1 MKKGYLYV
9 AALAALLNFSSCSNS
24 FLDLNPDTAITAN
37 TFYKTAEHFDQAL
50 VASYTAFRSI
60 AQTGIMMDEMRSDN
74 SFYTFYSGDRG
85 PYAST
90 EVLAL
95 FLDSGDPISW
105 IETRYKDNYTC
116 IGRVNTILNR
126 LESSEMTDSEKNAVK
141 AEALFLRAYYY
152 YDLVQHWGGVPLI
165 LEEVQNEADAF
176 KAKSSAE
183 EVYNQIITDLTEAI
197 TLGLP
202 VPSKFPQ
209 SGRATMGAAKMLRAY
224 TYMSQPDRNYPA
236 AEQDLKDITK
246 MNYTLLS
253 DYNAVFDKANKNNQE
268 SILEVQYANDGSTD
282 EWNRIPWNIIPK
294 CSNNEVLMGI
304 AGSNYVGAWPG
315 GTAGGWNVPTDEMI
329 QSYEKGDKRLEA
341 SIAVAEGTL
350 DGDNFTFEEVK
361 SPIGYTPAAG
371 KDFRYFVKKYYH
383 PPYTYSLR
391 ADDNFP
397 VYRYS
402 GALLLLSEA
411 LVKQGKNAEAL
422 PYINQVRERAGL
434 KPLASVTLNDVM
446 DEMRHELA
454 FENKRWTD
462 LIRNNQ
468 AIEKMTA
475 FGKTMKALYPWILP
489 SAFNVTKE
497 RFVYAFP
504 RREMDINYLLEQNP
518 GY

>member
-1 MKKGYLYV
+1 MKKRYLC
-9 AALAALLNFSSCSNS
+9 AAAVAALLNFSSCSNS
-24 FLDLNPDTAITAN
+24 FLDLNPDTNITAN

-50 VASYTAFRSI
+50 VASYQAFRSI
-60 AQTGIMMDEMRSDN
+60 AQCGVMMDEMRSDN

-105 IETRYKDNYTC
+105 IETRYRDNYTC
-116 IGRVNTILNR
+116 IGRVNTILGR
-126 LESSEMTDSEKNAVK
+126 LDASEMTDSEKNAVK

-152 YDLVQHWGGVPLI
+152 YDLVQHWGGVPLM
-165 LEEVQNEADAF
+165 LEEVQSESEAF
-176 KAKSSAE
+176 KAKSSVE
-183 EVYNQIITDLTEAI
+183 EVYNQIIKDLSEAI

-224 TYMSQPDRNYPA
+224 AYMSQPNRNYSA

-246 MNYTLLS
+246 MNYKLLS
-253 DYNAVFDKANKNNQE
+253 DYNAVFDKVNKNNQE

-282 EWNRIPWNIIPK
+282 EWNRIPFNVIPK
-294 CSNNEVLMGI
+294 CSNNAEFMGI
-304 AGSNYVGAWPG
+304 AGDNYVGVWPG

-350 DGDNFTFEEVK
+350 DGDYFTFEELK
-361 SPIGYTPAAG
+361 SPIGYTCPEG
-371 KDFRYFVKKYYH
+371 KSFRYFVKKYYH

-397 VYRYS
+397 VYRYA

-411 LVKQGKNAEAL
+411 LVKQNKKAEAL

-434 KPLASVTLNDVM
+434 DPLTSVTLQNVM
-446 DEMRHELA
+446 DEMRHEVA

-462 LIRNNQ
+462 LIRNDK
-468 AIEKMTA
+468 AIETMTA
-475 FGKTMKALYPWILP
+475 HGKVMKSLYSWILP
-489 SAFNVTKE
+489 AAYNVTKE

>member
-1 MKKGYLYV
+1 MRKILFIICW
-9 AALAALLNFSSCSNS
+9 ALAGVGLYSCS
-24 FLDLNPDTAITAN
+24 LDEPS
-37 TFYKTAEHFDQAL
+37 YGKTTSDNYYQKESDIEQAL
-50 VASYTAFRSI
+50 
-60 AQTGIMMDEMRSDN
+60 TGAYLQLRTTWNEYALNHYFVGDCSTDDALKGGGN
-74 SFYTFYSGDRG
+74 DGDRAEVRDLSDFTIYTTNG
-85 PYAST
+85 EVGRRWEILYRLINRCNDVIYYAPDAIGN
-90 EVLAL
+90 EELL
-95 FLDSGDPISW
+95 K
-105 IETRYKDNYTC
+105 RYAN
-116 IGRVNTILNR
+116 
-126 LESSEMTDSEKNAVK
+126 EAK
-141 AEALFLRAYYY
+141 ALRAFGYYC
-152 YDLVQHWGGVPLI
+152 LVTTFGEVPLI
-165 LEEVQNEADAF
+165 TTPMQPAEILQIPRSPLEKVYECIVSDLTDASALPAKGDYSEDDAYRVTRGFAKTMLAKTYMF
-176 KAKSSAE
+176 KGDFTSAE
-183 EVYNQIITDLTEAI
+183 TVLHDIIEVD
-197 TLGLP
+197 
-202 VPSKFPQ
+202 
-209 SGRATMGAAKMLRAY
+209 
-224 TYMSQPDRNYPA
+224 
-236 AEQDLKDITK
+236 KD
-246 MNYTLLS
+246 YTLLS

-462 LIRNNQ
+462 LIRNDQ

>member
-1 MKKGYLYV
+1 
-9 AALAALLNFSSCSNS
+9 
-24 FLDLNPDTAITAN
+24 
-37 TFYKTAEHFDQAL
+37 
-50 VASYTAFRSI
+50 
-60 AQTGIMMDEMRSDN
+60 
-74 SFYTFYSGDRG
+74 
-85 PYAST
+85 
-90 EVLAL
+90 
-95 FLDSGDPISW
+95 
-105 IETRYKDNYTC
+105 
-116 IGRVNTILNR
+116 
-126 LESSEMTDSEKNAVK
+126 
-141 AEALFLRAYYY
+141 
-152 YDLVQHWGGVPLI
+152 
-165 LEEVQNEADAF
+165 
-176 KAKSSAE
+176 
-183 EVYNQIITDLTEAI
+183 
-197 TLGLP
+197 
-202 VPSKFPQ
+202 
-209 SGRATMGAAKMLRAY
+209 
-224 TYMSQPDRNYPA
+224 
-236 AEQDLKDITK
+236 

-294 CSNNEVLMGI
+294 CSNNEVFMGI
-304 AGSNYVGAWPG
+304 AGANYVGVWPG

-329 QSYEKGDKRLEA
+329 QSFEKGDKRLEA

-350 DGDNFTFEEVK
+350 DGDNFTFEEIK

-371 KDFRYFVKKYYH
+371 KDFRYFVKKHYH

-462 LIRNNQ
+462 LIRNDQ